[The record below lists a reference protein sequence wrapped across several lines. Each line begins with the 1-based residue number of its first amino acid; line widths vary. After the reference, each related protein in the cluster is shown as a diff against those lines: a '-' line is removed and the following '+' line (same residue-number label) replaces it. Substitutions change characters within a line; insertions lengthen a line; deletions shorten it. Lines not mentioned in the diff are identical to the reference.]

1 MRCNDCDISGLR
13 VGIVEGNILLHGQ
26 MQGIFLFVGCRRWV
40 FSDILARDFVFDD
53 AKGAG

>member
-26 MQGIFLFVGCRRWV
+26 MQGIFLFVGCRRRV
-40 FSDILARDFVFDD
+40 FSDILARDFMFDD